1 MTSDDHHLK
10 FKEHCKEKLKR
21 HRNSTGLQSLHKKK
35 KKKGFVR
42 YNKLQKQSTVLC
54 TTRLSCFK
62 LQFCHKKTTNTLP
75 TFSFALLKGYAR
87 IRIQMVL
94 LGHNIKPWHLE

>member
-10 FKEHCKEKLKR
+10 FKEHCKEKLER
-21 HRNSTGLQSLHKKK
+21 RRNSTGLQSLHKKIK
-35 KKKGFVR
+35 RICKIQKAAETKHGALHYTVELFQITVLPQ
-42 YNKLQKQSTVLC
+42 KLQTHCPHFL
-54 TTRLSCFK
+54 LLF
-62 LQFCHKKTTNTLP
+62 
-75 TFSFALLKGYAR
+75 LKGYAR